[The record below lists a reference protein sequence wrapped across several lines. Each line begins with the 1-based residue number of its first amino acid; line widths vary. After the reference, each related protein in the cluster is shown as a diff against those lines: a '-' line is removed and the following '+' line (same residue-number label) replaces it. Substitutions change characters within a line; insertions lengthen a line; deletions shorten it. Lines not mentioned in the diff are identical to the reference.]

1 MRKSMRS
8 LLLMVMVLI
17 GLSSQQGAIGDY
29 VIKLGA
35 LAEKYCQNV
44 NVAKLRSEMANKPTD
59 EQNIIV
65 SHFSRP
71 RPHVEKFISTRDYM
85 TLLKDSA
92 PSLLIMLGIPLLAV
106 LGSLVCLPIILCWS
120 ICASCCSSYTKGSEK
135 EYHKRFSLFKTIV
148 YWSVIFLIAIV
159 AIFTFIWAMH
169 TASVVG
175 SVDSTLCAF
184 GTIVS
189 DVSNG
194 VDLPNTFFPGLNGL
208 KYFGETLLAEIT
220 ALPNAP
226 QVDQIIA
233 QELDKKGEDYL
244 KSLSTLTNGVAS
256 DQVDGAKDGTRVQ
269 LLLVKN
275 MVPNFISKEIQEQA
289 TLLVGYGKA
298 LHEGMKLFKNF
309 STMNDTKD
317 KVSNSLKQ
325 LASSSDLIAN
335 QTTNAEKMI
344 TQDFNI
350 PSLKSRV
357 QGILILAGVIV
368 AGVLVLYLLFI
379 FVTTSLNKCL
389 WLNCLSK
396 IIMLVS
402 MISGCLLSISTLV
415 FTLLS
420 VIFINLCFYFEK
432 SINDPT
438 YDIISKFGGTSNS
451 LPVKALLDNCI
462 YPTATG
468 NISSII
474 GVDMMAPFND
484 AMKMLTGFSD
494 VTPITTLTSIPSANR
509 ALSVYLKDVVD
520 FRTFSRVLG
529 TSVSDQ
535 DLEANLNQVNPGL
548 STSCDNEVQL
558 LASKCTKNPIWQ
570 TGDAQT
576 LNNNKGQ
583 NMCVPMPAF
592 ASTYDLR
599 YPSGNPCSSF
609 VLPLNRLNSAINSYT
624 AGLQKLQNALSSDA
638 GNPKAAHDLMF
649 DQLTQA
655 KNSMGVFKDALP
667 KTKKFLNSPQV
678 KNLFENLLNC
688 RILRSEIMIVKGAV
702 CGDFAH
708 SFASSS
714 YFLGWMGPA
723 LCLLACCMCCQ
734 LRIVKKQSEERDAG
748 EKGLEDEL
756 F

>member
-1 MRKSMRS
+1 
-8 LLLMVMVLI
+8 
-17 GLSSQQGAIGDY
+17 
-29 VIKLGA
+29 
-35 LAEKYCQNV
+35 
-44 NVAKLRSEMANKPTD
+44 
-59 EQNIIV
+59 
-65 SHFSRP
+65 
-71 RPHVEKFISTRDYM
+71 
-85 TLLKDSA
+85 
-92 PSLLIMLGIPLLAV
+92 
-106 LGSLVCLPIILCWS
+106 
-120 ICASCCSSYTKGSEK
+120 
-135 EYHKRFSLFKTIV
+135 
-148 YWSVIFLIAIV
+148 
-159 AIFTFIWAMH
+159 MH

-226 QVDQIIA
+226 EVNQIIA

-335 QTTNAEKMI
+335 QTTNAEKML

-520 FRTFSRVLG
+520 FKTFSRVLG

-570 TGDAQT
+570 TSDAQT